1 MTPAGRSC
9 HDRGVMST
17 RPLVFARRAD
27 HRVLA
32 GVAGGFADQH
42 GLDPVLVRGA
52 LVVLTLAG
60 GVGVVVYALGFAWSA
75 DPGTLL
81 PARRR
86 PDRRRSM
93 AFICIAAGAALVMRA
108 AGLWLGDPLMVAV
121 VAVVAGVGVLR
132 ARDADI
138 GDDAQSRR
146 AALRLPGMTD
156 GRYARL
162 RIFGGAL
169 VIAIGLLVVGG
180 QDNVSGRLRFGVFAT
195 ACTIVGVALLF
206 GPWIARSAQDVAEE
220 RRRRIRSEERA
231 EMAAHLHDSVLQT
244 LALIQRNAGDP
255 RRTVTIARRQERE
268 LRSWL
273 YGSEASEESLA
284 AAVRSMT
291 EDVEAHY
298 DVKVDAIVVGDRP
311 MDETSGTVVGAT
323 REACVN
329 AAKHSGT
336 HEVSVFVEVRS
347 DAIEAFVRDRGQ
359 GFDRDAVA
367 DDRKGIS
374 ESIEGRV
381 ERAGGSAEV
390 DSTIGTGTEVHLRVP
405 LHHHE
410 VR

>member
-1 MTPAGRSC
+1 MTLAARPC
-9 HDRGVMST
+9 HDRDVMAA

-42 GLDPVLVRGA
+42 GVDPVVARGA
-52 LVVLTLAG
+52 LVILTLAG
-60 GVGVVVYALGFAWSA
+60 GLGMVVYALAFAWSA
-75 DPGTLL
+75 DPGTAL
-81 PARRR
+81 PAAHE
-86 PDRRRSM
+86 PDRRRST
-93 AFICIAAGAALVMRA
+93 AFACIAAGAVMAMRA
-108 AGLWLGDPLMVAV
+108 TGLWLGDPLMIAAVAV
-121 VAVVAGVGVLR
+121 VVGVAVLR
-132 ARDADI
+132 ARDADS
-138 GDDAQSRR
+138 DALSRR
-146 AALRLPGMTD
+146 ASSRLPGMTE

-162 RIFGGAL
+162 RIVGGA
-169 VIAIGLLVVGG
+169 VIIAIGLLVVGG
-180 QDNVSGRLRFGVFAT
+180 QDNVRGRLRFGVFAT

-231 EMAAHLHDSVLQT
+231 AMAAHLHDSVLQT

-374 ESIEGRV
+374 ESIKGRV
-381 ERAGGSAEV
+381 ERAGGTAAV

-405 LHHHE
+405 LNHNHE